1 MATVPQVPTL
11 TPAARAIL
19 DAAGDLFYDRGINAV
34 GVDTVAAAAGTTK
47 KTLYDQFGSKA
58 ALAVAYLSERDLNY
72 RAWVELSVGQ
82 HSGTERI
89 LAVFDALDSWMGA
102 NSPKGCPFVHAHSE
116 LLGSP
121 EHPAHDVIRG
131 HKVWARE
138 MLADLAREEGAES
151 PDPLAV
157 QLTSLLEGAA
167 VLRSI
172 SEIPDAVA
180 ASRRAAALLIEDQ
193 IVGHRS
199 TGAYGSGM
207 PGRRVVALL
216 EELRDGGD
224 LRLQIDRQDQRRE
237 EHQDERGHPFV
248 VPHRNAG
255 VVPGAGQSQE
265 LSAGDVGDDQ

>member
-199 TGAYGSGM
+199 TGA
-207 PGRRVVALL
+207 
-216 EELRDGGD
+216 
-224 LRLQIDRQDQRRE
+224 
-237 EHQDERGHPFV
+237 
-248 VPHRNAG
+248 
-255 VVPGAGQSQE
+255 
-265 LSAGDVGDDQ
+265 

>member
-102 NSPKGCPFVHAHSE
+102 NSPKGCPFVHAPSE
-116 LLGSP
+116 LDRKSTRLNSS
-121 EHPAHDVIRG
+121 H
-131 HKVWARE
+131 
-138 MLADLAREEGAES
+138 
-151 PDPLAV
+151 
-157 QLTSLLEGAA
+157 
-167 VLRSI
+167 
-172 SEIPDAVA
+172 VA
-180 ASRRAAALLIEDQ
+180 S
-193 IVGHRS
+193 S
-199 TGAYGSGM
+199 
-207 PGRRVVALL
+207 
-216 EELRDGGD
+216 
-224 LRLQIDRQDQRRE
+224 
-237 EHQDERGHPFV
+237 
-248 VPHRNAG
+248 
-255 VVPGAGQSQE
+255 
-265 LSAGDVGDDQ
+265 

>member
-47 KTLYDQFGSKA
+47 KTLYDQFGSRA
-58 ALAVAYLSERDLNY
+58 ALADASLNERDLNY

-82 HSGTERI
+82 HTRPERI
-89 LAVFDALDSWMGA
+89 LAGVDALGSWMGA
-102 NSPKGCPFVHAHSE
+102 HRRQGSPFVHAHRE

-121 EHPAHDVIRG
+121 RHRAHDVIRG

-138 MLADLAREEGAES
+138 MLADLAREEAAES

-180 ASRRAAALLIEDQ
+180 ASRRAAALLIDDQ

-199 TGAYGSGM
+199 TGA
-207 PGRRVVALL
+207 
-216 EELRDGGD
+216 
-224 LRLQIDRQDQRRE
+224 
-237 EHQDERGHPFV
+237 
-248 VPHRNAG
+248 
-255 VVPGAGQSQE
+255 
-265 LSAGDVGDDQ
+265 

>member
-102 NSPKGCPFVHAHSE
+102 NSPKGRSE
-116 LLGSP
+116 
-121 EHPAHDVIRG
+121 E
-131 HKVWARE
+131 
-138 MLADLAREEGAES
+138 
-151 PDPLAV
+151 
-157 QLTSLLEGAA
+157 
-167 VLRSI
+167 
-172 SEIPDAVA
+172 
-180 ASRRAAALLIEDQ
+180 
-193 IVGHRS
+193 
-199 TGAYGSGM
+199 
-207 PGRRVVALL
+207 RRVG
-216 EELRDGGD
+216 EEWRT
-224 LRLQIDRQDQRRE
+224 RW
-237 EHQDERGHPFV
+237 
-248 VPHRNAG
+248 
-255 VVPGAGQSQE
+255 
-265 LSAGDVGDDQ
+265 SAV